1 MKLTTKLNLVL
12 ISLVVSL
19 AAISIWLGI
28 TVANIEEIVSKIT
41 EMPKLQ
47 AQLGTLT
54 IQHYEWAEA
63 LTVGTIL
70 QGKEFTKAIDPT
82 KCALGKWYYSY
93 QPPKEFEE
101 SYKKIEEPHRH
112 FHATAEKIIAAIKNG
127 NTQQALEIYNQ
138 ETVPLLNQ
146 TRDALTDFRLNVT
159 NYVNK
164 KLAETVDDLKFF
176 RNLIIIIFVV
186 LLLQISLVLTFYVIR
201 PLKKSFNQVISI
213 AESIAKG
220 DFSTLK

>member
-1 MKLTTKLNLVL
+1 MKLTTKLNLGL

-93 QPPKEFEE
+93 QPPKEF
-101 SYKKIEEPHRH
+101 
-112 FHATAEKIIAAIKNG
+112 
-127 NTQQALEIYNQ
+127 
-138 ETVPLLNQ
+138 
-146 TRDALTDFRLNVT
+146 
-159 NYVNK
+159 
-164 KLAETVDDLKFF
+164 
-176 RNLIIIIFVV
+176 
-186 LLLQISLVLTFYVIR
+186 
-201 PLKKSFNQVISI
+201 
-213 AESIAKG
+213 
-220 DFSTLK
+220 

>member
-1 MKLTTKLNLVL
+1 MKLTTKLNLGL